1 MHNHSVYFN
10 YFKNVNDNQPLFS
23 NKAESRWQRV
33 DGVRIFMFG
42 CVPTF
47 MNGLLENM
55 LVPSTITTGQ

>member
-10 YFKNVNDNQPLFS
+10 YFRNVNDNRALFS
-23 NKAESRWQRV
+23 NKTEGRGQMA
-33 DGVRIFMFG
+33 DGVRIFMFS